1 MEEKK
6 MRKWWIGLCALFV
19 TVNFL
24 QAEVEFIQIRW
35 NAFKC
40 LDICTPLIE
49 KNLNAIRNVTNVQ
62 INARSGVATMGWSP
76 NYPFSYEP
84 FRLASS
90 AAGIHIDDMR
100 IRIRG
105 TIGHDF
111 DNFYLVSIGDD
122 SRYLLLGPIST
133 VPGRYIP
140 KYNMASYP
148 LSRDTK
154 EQLLEAEKNGLTVVI
169 SGPLYLPSRYPH
181 TLIAEQIKIN
191 VKESQMDPRF
201 QR

>member
-1 MEEKK
+1 
-6 MRKWWIGLCALFV
+6 MRTWWIGLLALLIFG
-19 TVNFL
+19 NFL
-24 QAEVEFIQIRW
+24 QAEVEFIEIRW

-49 KNLNAIRNVTNVQ
+49 KNLNAIRDVHNVK
-62 INARSGVATMGWSP
+62 INARAGVATMGWSP

-100 IRIRG
+100 IRVRG
-105 TIGHDF
+105 TISHDV
-111 DNFYLVSIGDD
+111 DNFYLVSSGDD
-122 SRYLLLGPIST
+122 ARFLLLGPIST

-140 KYNMASYP
+140 KYNIASYP
-148 LSRDTK
+148 LTGDVK
-154 EQLLEAEKNGLTVVI
+154 EQLLEAEQNRFTVVI
-169 SGPLYLPSRYPH
+169 SGPLYLPSRYPR
-181 TLIAEQIKIN
+181 TLIAAQIKIN